1 MPNRSSLLHAIFALI
16 SLGFV
21 LAAVHQPASAQAGVQ
36 VVKNPK
42 KPRAVAGQPSSLTLK
57 QDLVIGL
64 TGGPEGDLFA
74 ELRSVGVDDQE
85 NIWTLDWEDIKVRI
99 FDKTG
104 KPLITFGKKGQG
116 PKELQNPVRMIVSGD
131 GTAAIMD
138 LNKLA
143 FYSRDGQ
150 CVKEL
155 SLSRTSSF
163 RMKFDR
169 KGFIYLDSWDY
180 GPDPATKTVKQTWK
194 VTKYDGDLKPLKVI
208 PIHDEPATMGSLNLF
223 TPILY
228 FHVTKDERIIWA
240 IAYKP
245 EYEFTVLD
253 PDGKPIRRIIKD
265 YEPRRITSA
274 EEKDLMKERFGDRQ
288 IPAGMK
294 IVIPPAH
301 PPLQHFVGDDDGRIY
316 ARTTDPDGKG
326 GTYIDV
332 FDPEGRY
339 IARTS
344 LPEDETIFI
353 VKNDKLYVLLSE
365 DAEGRPL
372 VKRYAM
378 LWGRDTLSPNGG
390 RVSRPPDS

>member
-1 MPNRSSLLHAIFALI
+1 MSSHRTSPHRILALVLFGFAL
-16 SLGFV
+16 LPGP
-21 LAAVHQPASAQAGVQ
+21 QASSGQAGVQ
-36 VVKNPK
+36 VVKNPR
-42 KPRAVAGQPSSLTLK
+42 KPVAIAGSPSSLVLK

-64 TGGPEGDLFA
+64 TGGAEGDLFA

-104 KPLITFGKKGQG
+104 KLLITFGKKGQG
-116 PKELQNPVRMIVSGD
+116 PKELQNPGRMIVSGD
-131 GTAAIMD
+131 GIAAIMD

-143 FYSRDGQ
+143 YYDRNGQ
-150 CVKEL
+150 CLKEQ
-155 SLSRTSSF
+155 SLAQTRSF
-163 RMKFDR
+163 RMKYDH
-169 KGFIYLDSWDY
+169 KGFLYLDSWDY
-180 GPDPATKTVKQTWK
+180 GPDEKTKQVKQTWK
-194 VTKYDGDLKPLKVI
+194 VTKYDGDLKPLKVFS
-208 PIHDEPATMGSLNLF
+208 IHEEPATMGSLNVY

-228 FHVTKDERIIWA
+228 FHVTGDERIIWS
-240 IAYKP
+240 IAYTP
-245 EYEFTVLD
+245 AYEFTVLD
-253 PDGKPIRRIIKD
+253 PDGKPIKRIVKD
-265 YEPRRITSA
+265 YDPRKITSA

-294 IVIPPAH
+294 IVIPPDH
-301 PPLQHFVGDDDGRIY
+301 PPFQHFIGGDDGRIY
-316 ARTTDPDGKG
+316 ARTTEPDGKG
-326 GTYIDV
+326 GTRIDV

-344 LPEDETIFI
+344 LPEDETIFV

-378 LWGRDTLSPNGG
+378 IWK
-390 RVSRPPDS
+390 

>member
-1 MPNRSSLLHAIFALI
+1 MPKLRSRSCIVFVLFV
-16 SLGFV
+16 LGFAFV
-21 LAAVHQPASAQAGVQ
+21 SAPKPASAQSGVQ

-42 KPRAVAGQPSSLTLK
+42 KTVAVAGQPSSLVLK
-57 QDLVIGL
+57 EDLVIGL
-64 TGGPEGDLFA
+64 AGGPEGDLFA

-143 FYSRDGQ
+143 YYSRDGQ
-150 CVKEL
+150 CLKEL

-169 KGFIYLDSWDY
+169 KGFIYLDYWDY
-180 GPDPATKTVKQTWK
+180 GPDPATKAVKQTWK
-194 VTKYDGDLKPLKVI
+194 VTKYDGDLKPLKVF
-208 PIHDEPATMGSLNLF
+208 PIAEEPAAMGSLNLF

-294 IVIPPAH
+294 INIPPDH
-301 PPLQHFVGDDDGRIY
+301 PPLQHFIGDDDGRIF
-316 ARTTDPDGKG
+316 ARTSEPDGKG
-326 GTYIDV
+326 GSWIDV

-344 LPEDETIFI
+344 LPEDEMIFI

-378 LWGRDTLSPNGG
+378 LWK
-390 RVSRPPDS
+390 